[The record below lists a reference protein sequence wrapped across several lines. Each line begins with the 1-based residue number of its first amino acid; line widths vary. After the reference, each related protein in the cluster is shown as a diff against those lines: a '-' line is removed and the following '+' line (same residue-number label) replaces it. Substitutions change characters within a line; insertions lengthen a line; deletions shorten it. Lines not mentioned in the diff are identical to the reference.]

1 MEPRVSPDSLPE
13 GPHEEGSK
21 VAGYLPLPGKAFREE
36 DPSASM
42 AKELRTPLARA
53 DAWITHDDRPP
64 WRPLTVENFLGRR
77 RNVVVDGRGILRR
90 EAMKGVELLV
100 LGG

>member
-1 MEPRVSPDSLPE
+1 VILSPKALMRKA
-13 GPHEEGSK
+13 SK
-21 VAGYLPLPGKAFREE
+21 VAGYLPSPGEAFREH

-42 AKELRTPLARA
+42 AKELRSALARA
-53 DAWITHDDRPP
+53 DAWITHDDWPP